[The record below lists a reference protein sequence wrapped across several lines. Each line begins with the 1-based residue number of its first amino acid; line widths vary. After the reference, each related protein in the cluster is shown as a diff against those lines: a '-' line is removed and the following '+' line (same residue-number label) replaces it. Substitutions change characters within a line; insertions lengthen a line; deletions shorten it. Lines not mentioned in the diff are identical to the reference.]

1 MGWGKWLLLGDLGQ
15 QLDIEDQKAEIDRM
29 RSEMSQLRSSGG
41 GDLKLQDENDELRLY
56 LAALI
61 RLMVSKGMITGN
73 ELTQIVEAIDKE
85 DGYTDGRYKGPLA

>member
-15 QLDIEDQKAEIDRM
+15 QLDIEDQKTEIDRM
-29 RSEMSQLRSSGG
+29 RSEMSRLRSSGG
-41 GDLKLQDENDELRLY
+41 GDLKLQEENDELRLY

-61 RLMVSKGMITGN
+61 RLLVAKGTITGS

-85 DGYTDGRYKGPLA
+85 DGYADGRYRGSIG